1 MLVSLIALLILQQT
15 PPAKKPVPLPG
26 SYAHPF
32 HAYKILLPPQWV
44 RGKNQGQAHASFY
57 APKLEAYI
65 PRVDLHVQKPV
76 KEFGAYMAEWRSSF
90 RKSLPDAAFTTDE
103 VTSVRGRT
111 AQFLEVTFTDG
122 GIPMKSMWMAVG
134 RDDRLYLLG
143 WACTAAFYDRFA
155 RTVEA
160 MFRSLRIYA
169 EPEVPIETKKT
180 YDRTYGEAESLYRAQ
195 NYAEAA
201 DKFRECAVMLP
212 EYPEIHATVGT
223 ALMRQ
228 RDYAGAEAAFRR
240 AMELDPEDASHFYNY
255 GSTLLQQGKL
265 DPAIEALRKAAQA
278 EPWMEPA
285 WTNLGAALLAK
296 KDRKAAVEVLE
307 KAIAAD
313 PESAAAHYNLG
324 CAYEVTGKSEKAVA
338 QFRETLIIDPKHEG
352 AREGLKRF
360 K

>member
-1 MLVSLIALLILQQT
+1 
-15 PPAKKPVPLPG
+15 
-26 SYAHPF
+26 
-32 HAYKILLPPQWV
+32 

-76 KEFGAYMAEWRSSF
+76 KEFGAFMAEWRSSF
-90 RKSLPDAAFTTDE
+90 RKALPDAAFTTDE
-103 VTSVRGRT
+103 LTSVRGRT

-169 EPEVPIETKKT
+169 EPEVPLEARKN
-180 YDRTYGEAESLYRAQ
+180 YDRLYGEAEGLYRAQ
-195 NYAEAA
+195 KYAEAA
-201 DKFRECAVMLP
+201 EKFRECAVIMP
-212 EYPEIHATVGT
+212 DYPEIHATVGT
-223 ALMRQ
+223 ALMRK
-228 RDYAGAEAAFRR
+228 RDYPGAEAAFRR

-255 GSTLLQQGKL
+255 GATLLQQGKY
-265 DPAIEALRKAAQA
+265 DPAIEALRKAAQV

-296 KDRKAAVEVLE
+296 KDAKAAAEALE

-313 PESAAAHYNLG
+313 PESVAAHYNLG
-324 CAYEVTGKSEKAVA
+324 CAYEALDKRDKAAA
-338 QFRETLIIDPKHEG
+338 QFREALKLDPKHEG
-352 AREGLKRF
+352 ARRGLNRVT
-360 K
+360 

>member
-1 MLVSLIALLILQQT
+1 MLVAVVLGLLLQQS
-15 PPAKKPVPLPG
+15 PPRKPVPLPG

-57 APKLEAYI
+57 APKLEPYV

-76 KEFGAYMAEWRSSF
+76 KEFGAFMAEWRGSF
-90 RKSLPDAAFTTDE
+90 RKAFPDSSFPTDE

-111 AQFLEVTFTDG
+111 AQFLEITFTDG

-134 RDDRLYLLG
+134 RDERVYLLG

-160 MFRSLRIYA
+160 MLRSLRIYA
-169 EPEVPIETKKT
+169 EHEVPIDTKKA
-180 YDRTYGEAESLYRAQ
+180 YDRLYGEAEGFYRAQ
-195 NYAEAA
+195 KFAEAA
-201 DKFRECAVMLP
+201 DKFRECAEILP
-212 EYPEIHATVGT
+212 EYPEIHATLGT
-223 ALMRQ
+223 ALMRK
-228 RDYAGAEAAFRR
+228 RDYPGAEAAFKR

-255 GSTLLQQGKL
+255 GATLLQQGKYE
-265 DPAIEALRKAAQA
+265 PAIEALRKAATA

-296 KDRKAAVEVLE
+296 KDAKAASEALE
-307 KAIAAD
+307 KAVAAD
-313 PESAAAHYNLG
+313 PESVAAHYNLG
-324 CAYEVTGKSEKAVA
+324 CAYEALDKRDKAAA
-338 QFRETLIIDPKHEG
+338 QYREALKLDPKHDG
-352 AREGLKRF
+352 ARRGLNRVT
-360 K
+360 